1 MVTTNGLLI
10 LCQLQIAALCS
21 CLIGCQSTKITE
33 EIHTQFCTND
43 SNCPTWFI
51 CDNNNKCQCGNEHDR
66 KVICD
71 GDNNSSAVL
80 DCNYITYDKDTGSTY
95 LGACFFNCENSNKT
109 KYETVYIQLPKNP
122 EMLLNKSVCNYF
134 HRTGLLCGD
143 CEDGHNPLVLSYNL
157 SCVKCPDGHKNWW
170 KFVLVAFVPLTFF
183 YFFIVLFNINVTSSR
198 LYGLV
203 FFCQIMT
210 TPAYVRLIFLAF
222 RNSHQSL
229 LIGVKVYLFFCSFW
243 NLDLFRSITPDICL
257 NITTLQ
263 SLALDYLLA
272 LYPFVLILFS
282 YTFIHLYD
290 RKIVC
295 IVTIW
300 KPFHKFLTF
309 FRKSWDVRTSVI
321 DSFSTFFLLSYFKI
335 LSVSADLLIPTQ
347 IYKLGSNTSTFGL
360 YYSPSVAY
368 FGDEHYSYAIM
379 AIAIFTLFVMIPT
392 ITLFLY
398 PFQFFQKCLSIFPI
412 NWHFLHAFVDAF
424 QGCYKDGTEP
434 GTFDCRAFSLFA
446 LLIRLNFFI
455 IHGLSLSVIFFV
467 YADIF
472 LAGYLI
478 AIINIQPFKKADARH
493 PSTDTVFF
501 ILVSLCY
508 IAVIGRNF
516 ASTQKP
522 AYKQL
527 MLIITFTLAFVS
539 IAYMLYLIIFWFI
552 SRLSWIKSLLKAQKM
567 HNIITFGNQ

>member
-10 LCQLQIAALCS
+10 LCKLQIAALCS

-33 EIHTQFCTND
+33 EIHTQFCTRD

-71 GDNNSSAVL
+71 DDNLSSAVL

-95 LGACFFNCENSNKT
+95 LGACFFNCENSNTT

-122 EMLLNKSVCNYF
+122 EILLNISVCTYF
-134 HRTGLLCGD
+134 HRTGLLYGD
-143 CEDGHNPLVLSYNL
+143 CEDGHSPLVLSYNL

-170 KFVLVAFVPLTFF
+170 KFILVAFVPLTFF
-183 YFFIVLFNINVTSSR
+183 YFFIVLFNINVTFSR
-198 LYGLV
+198 LHGVVL
-203 FFCQIMT
+203 FCQTMT
-210 TPAYVRLIFLAF
+210 TPAFVRLIFLAF
-222 RNSHQSL
+222 RNSHQRL

-243 NLDLFRSITPDICL
+243 NLDLLRSFTPDICL

-263 SLALDYLLA
+263 ALALDYLLA
-272 LYPFVLILFS
+272 FYPFVLILIS
-282 YTFIHLYD
+282 YIFIHLYD

-335 LSVSADLLIPTQ
+335 LSVSTDLLIPTQ

-368 FGDEHYSYAIM
+368 FGAEHYPYAIM
-379 AIAIFTLFVMIPT
+379 AIAIFTLFVIIPT

-398 PFQFFQKCLSIFPI
+398 PFHFFQKCLSIFPI
-412 NWHFLHAFVDAF
+412 NWHFLHAFVDDF
-424 QGCYKDGTEP
+424 QGCYNDGTEP
-434 GTFDCRAFSLFA
+434 ETFDCRAFSSFT

-455 IHGLSLSVIFFV
+455 IYGLTLSVIFFV
-467 YADIF
+467 YAAIL
-472 LAGYLI
+472 LAVYLI
-478 AIINIQPFKKADARH
+478 AIINVQSFKKAAAH
-493 PSTDTVFF
+493 HLSTDTVYF

-508 IAVIGRNF
+508 IAAIGR
-516 ASTQKP
+516 
-522 AYKQL
+522 
-527 MLIITFTLAFVS
+527 I
-539 IAYMLYLIIFWFI
+539 
-552 SRLSWIKSLLKAQKM
+552 LSSHKTSHM
-567 HNIITFGNQ
+567 NN